1 MELAIISLLSI
12 AENHSKYMRFI
23 AKHLVTRETYT
34 ILIDLKEWFKTND
47 DVVWADFSTWFRIV
61 KHSGMK
67 AEQLDLYSAIFTKM
81 DSFEPTETDEEI
93 MNALVMREYAAR
105 IAESAG
111 NIADGVKGELLDID
125 MLMSE
130 YRVHAD
136 IVSKTDSMFV
146 TEDIDEIMT
155 AVIPSKECLRWR
167 LKELNISLGPLRVGD
182 FITLGARPD
191 SGKTTM
197 LASEVSNMAAQLKHQ
212 DKTVYWFCNEESG
225 KRVKFRIMQ
234 AALGIKTKDFVSD
247 IEKYYAAYLATVG
260 GERIKLIH
268 SASMSCYD
276 VETVV
281 KNRDD
286 VGLIVFD
293 QLHKFQG
300 VVGGKD
306 TNEVGKQGLLF
317 AWARGIAEYA
327 PVINVHQV
335 KGTGEGVMYPEMDQ
349 LYGSTTI
356 IQGECDAIVML
367 GRPHDP
373 EFSDN
378 TRGLY
383 APKNKLVGE
392 LTSDGRYRNAQFEI
406 EIQPDLA
413 RFKGAH

>member
-155 AVIPSKECLRWR
+155 AVIPSKECL
-167 LKELNISLGPLRVGD
+167 
-182 FITLGARPD
+182 
-191 SGKTTM
+191 
-197 LASEVSNMAAQLKHQ
+197 
-212 DKTVYWFCNEESG
+212 
-225 KRVKFRIMQ
+225 
-234 AALGIKTKDFVSD
+234 
-247 IEKYYAAYLATVG
+247 
-260 GERIKLIH
+260 
-268 SASMSCYD
+268 
-276 VETVV
+276 
-281 KNRDD
+281 
-286 VGLIVFD
+286 
-293 QLHKFQG
+293 
-300 VVGGKD
+300 
-306 TNEVGKQGLLF
+306 
-317 AWARGIAEYA
+317 
-327 PVINVHQV
+327 
-335 KGTGEGVMYPEMDQ
+335 
-349 LYGSTTI
+349 
-356 IQGECDAIVML
+356 
-367 GRPHDP
+367 
-373 EFSDN
+373 
-378 TRGLY
+378 
-383 APKNKLVGE
+383 
-392 LTSDGRYRNAQFEI
+392 
-406 EIQPDLA
+406 
-413 RFKGAH
+413 